1 MKKIVKIK
9 IANGI
14 KVTKRD
20 NESHFNKIHFLI
32 TNYNKL
38 WQNKLD
44 QINYTKKTF
53 FCKLTIKRKRMEI
66 ILKHKLY
73 VFNNHKIKQ
82 WINIR

>member
-44 QINYTKKTF
+44 QINYTKNPTDIEEIKY
-53 FCKLTIKRKRMEI
+53 CPLKLPIK
-66 ILKHKLY
+66 L
-73 VFNNHKIKQ
+73 
-82 WINIR
+82 

>member
-9 IANGI
+9 ITNGI

-20 NESHFNKIHFLI
+20 HESHFNKIHFLI

-44 QINYTKKTF
+44 QINYTKKNDRYIGNKILSTQ
-53 FCKLTIKRKRMEI
+53 I
-66 ILKHKLY
+66 I
-73 VFNNHKIKQ
+73 NKIVTK
-82 WINIR
+82 WRIITKSKYTTK

>member
-44 QINYTKKTF
+44 QINYTKQHF
-53 FCKLTIKRKRMEI
+53 F
-66 ILKHKLY
+66 
-73 VFNNHKIKQ
+73 VN
-82 WINIR
+82 

>member
-9 IANGI
+9 ITNGI

-20 NESHFNKIHFLI
+20 HESHFNKIHFLI

-44 QINYTKKTF
+44 QINYTKEPTD
-53 FCKLTIKRKRMEI
+53 
-66 ILKHKLY
+66 
-73 VFNNHKIKQ
+73 V
-82 WINIR
+82 